1 MTTVEVLFPDKV
13 RVPRPSKGFI
23 RRQRL
28 IEQIHGAVGK
38 RLIFIAAGAGFG
50 KSSLLADF
58 ASDAAFPVCWYKIDG
73 ADQDLGTFVNFLVA
87 SLGQQ
92 FPAFEIET
100 GSVTGS
106 SPSTL
111 AARLTAEIRQ
121 QINAFFVLILDD
133 FHAVDASEEIN
144 QFIDAFL
151 EYLGDQASVIIAS
164 RTLPQGL
171 RLSRLAAAG
180 QAVGLGHQE
189 LAFRA
194 PEIFE
199 FFSATLGIEI
209 SLEEAEQFQE
219 FSRGWIA
226 AIALSRGRWPERL
239 LNQAAVL
246 GNSTSNLFDYVSE
259 EVLSQLDD
267 EAIQFLMSSATLPR
281 VVASWCDQLFGRDDS
296 SQILERISNQILFI
310 AKRDGPPLYYE
321 CHALFRD
328 YLLDRL
334 RRESPSL
341 FLDLHRRAAAL
352 VAQEGFPE
360 DAVELSITGGAIE
373 DALSYLEAEGERFQL
388 AGKWYLLRDWFTRPP
403 IEAALEK
410 RPYLL
415 LQKARVEERTGNADL
430 AILDCGKARAMF
442 RKLED
447 RDGESRALVA
457 HARTLIRKGQFLVA
471 DDIAHEALEILPAA
485 DPTTEAQVREVIGL
499 CARHAGDLDG
509 ACKHLTAALKRAQ
522 EADDLFLQGSLERN
536 LASVLM
542 TKDVLVEAHQ
552 HYRAARAIWT
562 RLHDTALES
571 AAINGM
577 GIVQRRWG
585 NHAESYALFQEA
597 LDKVR
602 AFGTH
607 PQFEGLILVNLAEN
621 ELDTGNYPGCEQH
634 CREALD
640 IARRIDDKWLLGWT
654 LFIQSEA
661 RRLSGDIL
669 GAESAVQECSRW
681 AEQSGAVQ
689 TRAYAFL
696 SLASLAAL
704 RHEWEEAECAFQ
716 QSLSLFSEIGA
727 PRDLAKSQLRHGLFR
742 IGQGD
747 SSAVIDAINS
757 ACHILEE
764 IGQPTAA
771 TIEIS
776 QQPAGLLDRLEA
788 IPGLPVVVRR
798 AVSRARLWTVEHK
811 AEVHVAPVVRQES
824 STPKRLEI
832 KVKGFGTPRV
842 EVDGREIAATEWGSV
857 TARDLFYFLL
867 QHPDGLRKEQVT
879 AKLWPDLSP
888 ARGSSQFHSN
898 LYRLR
903 RALGQEVVVVHR
915 GKYHFGNGVDIRS
928 EVKIFESQ
936 MERALRSLL
945 NSDLDAKNLEGAL
958 ELYCGPFLE
967 DSYAEWADECRTRL
981 RNLYLQGTLVLASY
995 FESKGLLHR
1004 SLSLAQKALAADYS
1018 LDSVHLRLIR
1028 LWIQMEEPGL
1038 AAEHFE
1044 EYAGWYK
1051 QELEDVPPPELRAA
1065 YSQALQMIQ
1074 RA

>member
-1 MTTVEVLFPDKV
+1 MTTVEVLFPIKI
-13 RVPRPSKGFI
+13 RAPRPSKGFI

-28 IEQIHGAVGK
+28 IEQIHGAIGK
-38 RLIFIAAGAGFG
+38 RLIFISAGAGFG

-58 ASDAAFPVCWYKIDG
+58 ASDATFPVCWYSIDG
-73 ADQDLGTFVNFLVA
+73 ADQDLGTFVRFLVA
-87 SLGQQ
+87 SLRQQ
-92 FPAFEIET
+92 FPSFESET
-100 GSVTGS
+100 RSAASS
-106 SPSTL
+106 SPSAL

-133 FHAVDASEEIN
+133 FQAVDSSEEIN

-171 RLSRLAAAG
+171 RLSRLAAAN

-194 PEIFE
+194 SEIVE

-226 AIALSRGRWPERL
+226 AIALSRGRWPARL
-239 LNQAAVL
+239 LNQAAAL
-246 GNSTSNLFDYVSE
+246 GSSTSNLFDYVSE

-267 EAIQFLMSSATLPR
+267 DTIQFLMSSATLPR
-281 VVASWCDQLFGRDDS
+281 VMASWCDQLFGRADS
-296 SQILERISNQILFI
+296 SQVLERISNQILFI

-352 VAQEGFPE
+352 VAQEGFPA
-360 DAVELSITGGAIE
+360 DAIELSITGGAIE
-373 DALSYLEAEGERFQL
+373 DALGYLEAEGERFQL
-388 AGKWYLLRDWFTRPP
+388 AGKWYLLRDWFTRSP
-403 IEAALEK
+403 IEAGLDK

-430 AILDCGKARAMF
+430 AILDCGKARAIF

-457 HARTLIRKGQFLVA
+457 HARTLIRKGQFLAA
-471 DDIAHEALEILPAA
+471 DDIAHEALEILPPA

-509 ACKHLTAALKRAQ
+509 ACKHLTTALERAQ
-522 EADDLFLQGSLERN
+522 EAGDLFLQGSLERN
-536 LASVLM
+536 LASVFM
-542 TKDVLVEAHQ
+542 TTDVLAEAYQ

-562 RLHDTALES
+562 RLHDTALEG
-571 AAINGM
+571 AAINGL

-585 NHAESYALFQEA
+585 NHAESYILFQEA

-602 AFGTH
+602 AAGTH
-607 PQFEGLILVNLAEN
+607 PQFEGLILVNLAES

-640 IARRIDDKWLLGWT
+640 IARRIDDKWLIGWT
-654 LFIQSEA
+654 LFVQSEA
-661 RRLSGDIL
+661 RRLAGDIL
-669 GAESAVQECSRW
+669 GAESSVQECHRW

-689 TRAYAFL
+689 TRAYAL
-696 SLASLAAL
+696 LGLASLAAL
-704 RHEWEEAECAFQ
+704 RHEWEEAEGAFQ
-716 QSLSLFSEIGA
+716 RSLSLFSDIGT
-727 PRDLAKSQLRHGLFR
+727 PRDLAKARLRHGLFR
-742 IGQGD
+742 VGQGD
-747 SSAVIDAINS
+747 IGTVIEAIDS

-776 QQPAGLLDRLEA
+776 QQPASLLDRLEA
-788 IPGLPVVVRR
+788 IPALPVVLRR
-798 AVSRARLWTVEHK
+798 ALGRARLWTVEHE
-811 AEVHVAPVVRQES
+811 AEVRVAPVVRHGNSIQ
-824 STPKRLEI
+824 KHLEI
-832 KVKGFGTPRV
+832 KVKGFGTPSV

-867 QHPDGLRKEQVT
+867 QHPAGLRKEQIT

-915 GKYHFGNGVDIRS
+915 GKYDFGNVVDIS
-928 EVKIFESQ
+928 SDLQMFESQ
-936 MERALRSLL
+936 MERVLGSSLD
-945 NSDLDAKNLEGAL
+945 SDVRAQDLEEAL
-958 ELYCGPFLE
+958 ELYNGPFLE
-967 DSYAEWADECRTRL
+967 DCYAEWAEECRTRL
-981 RNLYLQGTLVLASY
+981 RTLYLQGSLVLASY
-995 FESKGLLHR
+995 FESKGLFHR
-1004 SLSLAQKALAADYS
+1004 SLSLTQKALAADYS

-1074 RA
+1074 SA